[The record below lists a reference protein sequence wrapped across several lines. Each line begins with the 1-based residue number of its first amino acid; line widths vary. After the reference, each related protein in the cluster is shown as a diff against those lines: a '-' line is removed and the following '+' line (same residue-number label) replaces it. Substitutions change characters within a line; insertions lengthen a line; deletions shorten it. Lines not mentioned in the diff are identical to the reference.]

1 MAYYFYLGKDI
12 LLPVAPRK
20 LQMKVKNANKTY
32 TMVNEGEINMLKVP
46 GLTDFEF
53 DALLPNVKYPF
64 AVYKNNQFHRAFWYL
79 KKLEAMKTKRKKFQF
94 IVSRKLPNGK
104 VLFNTDITCSLEDY
118 TVKEDAKEN
127 GMDVEVTIKLK
138 QYREYSTKTCKVKK
152 KKAKKKK
159 KVVKKKTR
167 ATTKNTAKSQTY
179 VVKKGDC
186 LWAIARKFY
195 GDGSKY
201 MIIYNANKKL
211 LGKRSPNLI
220 YVGEKLTIP
229 ALK

>member
-32 TMVNEGEINMLKVP
+32 IMVNEGEINMLKVP

-64 AVYKNNQFHRAFWYL
+64 AVYKNGDFHRAYWYL
-79 KKLEAMKTKRKKFQF
+79 KKLEAMKTEKKKFQF
-94 IVSRKLPNGK
+94 IVSRKLPNGT

-118 TVKEDAKEN
+118 TVKEDAKDN
-127 GMDVEVTIKLK
+127 GMDVVVTIKLK
-138 QYREYSTKTCKVKK
+138 QYREYLTKTCKVKT
-152 KKAKKKK
+152 KKKK

-167 ATTKNTAKSQTY
+167 ATTKNTTKAQTY

-186 LWAIARKFY
+186 LWTIARKFY

-201 MIIYNANKKL
+201 KTIYNANKKL

-220 YVGEKLTIP
+220 YAGDILTIP